1 MSRILVALTRAFRD
15 LMRFKVFWITIWP
28 FLAATTFWLILKALL
43 GDTPSEWITLAFTEI
58 GLQSWLERIAPV
70 WVSDGI
76 ESTIQWLLLVPLII
90 ITSLVITAIFAM
102 PSLVNYVSKQYH
114 PDLERKRGGSIGGG
128 ILNALMAVGVFIVIW
143 VVTIPTWAFGIGFIV
158 PFIAAAFLN
167 QQLFRYD
174 ALAEHA
180 NREEI
185 KSLLTTDKLPLWI
198 LGLLTG
204 MVQFIPILNIVAP
217 VYAALAFI
225 HFELTCLKNMRS
237 TADSIKQ

>member
-28 FLAATTFWLILKALL
+28 FLAATTFWLILKTLL
-43 GDTPSEWITLAFTEI
+43 GDTLSEWITLAFTEI
-58 GLQSWLERIAPV
+58 GLQSWLERVAPT
-70 WVSDGI
+70 WVSEGI

-114 PDLERKRGGSIGGG
+114 PDLERKKGGSISGG
-128 ILNALMAVGVFIVIW
+128 LLEALMGVGVVIVIW
-143 VVTIPTWAFGIGFIV
+143 VLTIPTWVFGIGFIV
-158 PFIAAAFLN
+158 PFIAAAYLN

-185 KSLLTTDKLPLWI
+185 QSLLITDKLPLWM

-204 MVQFIPILNIVAP
+204 MVQFIPIINIVAP

-225 HFELTCLKNMRS
+225 HFELTCLKNMRN